1 MIRNDRMKHESGVN
15 RQQDIGMDI
24 DIDGDGEVGDDDGW
38 CDDENHNDG
47 SETEA
52 EAESEAE
59 ASPDA
64 RKSMISGHNNT
75 STTPPTTTATTTTV
89 GLVRSAIS
97 NTTSYFCGCCC
108 CNRNGN
114 NNNSKNTCLLSQIQ
128 RQLHRSQRRRWKK
141 TRKKKNSIWWWTLLQ
156 FIGSVIRFG
165 VFICVPFI
173 FFWNAATNN
182 LIMTRQYSS
191 DNNSIYSRHQYTND
205 NTNDDAL
212 QSPHLQSWQQQP
224 PPPPPQP
231 PAVTATKTTRTTVS
245 DTAEGTVRS
254 SEDEVGF
261 EKTMKTTETLTV
273 TTMEELSF
281 LYANTTYRFRF
292 NPAKVEEMI
301 FQRSQQ
307 HRSRHGDGLLNQLP
321 TIMFGVLSTAATKRR
336 QLRRDA
342 IRSTWGRSVPLLFLV
357 AEPFKNASSSIT
369 STTRSHNEDNVSVT
383 NDSSDLVLE
392 EFERY
397 GDLLW
402 LDVPEHYRALT
413 PKSFMFLQFARKI
426 LQKST
431 MSSSSSSSSFS
442 SSRPNNGEDLSN
454 NKNNNIHHRSAI
466 PPIDYIFKTDDDV
479 WVNATEM
486 SVELLQ
492 EKCPP
497 YFGMRNGGKPV
508 REPTAKF
515 GSKWVLT
522 KQEYPRDD
530 YPPYASG
537 LGYALSTTKNVLLD
551 PTNGCI
557 NNTMSSMNDMPWEDV
572 ATGLLS
578 EACHVPLTSS
588 YKYWTDPGDGT
599 SIPDLPFAPMN
610 SKLKDGNTIV
620 KIIHKPRPHWFNAL
634 MVQGSLEQA
643 NIQYEEQRKRAR
655 QVQRQ
660 QRKREAAAAPAT
672 TT

>member
-1 MIRNDRMKHESGVN
+1 MKHEAAAVN
-15 RQQDIGMDI
+15 DDNDNGGGGGG
-24 DIDGDGEVGDDDGW
+24 GDTSDD
-38 CDDENHNDG
+38 NDMNG
-47 SETEA
+47 SEVEA
-52 EAESEAE
+52 Q
-59 ASPDA
+59 ASPA
-64 RKSMISGHNNT
+64 GVSKSMISGRNNSIAT
-75 STTPPTTTATTTTV
+75 PSTATTPTATTTV
-89 GLVRSAIS
+89 GLIKAAVFNAA
-97 NTTSYFCGCCC
+97 SYYCGCCC
-108 CNRNGN
+108 IN
-114 NNNSKNTCLLSQIQ
+114 NNNNNKNTCLVSQ
-128 RQLHRSQRRRWKK
+128 RQRQRLQQQRRRWKK
-141 TRKKKNSIWWWTLLQ
+141 TKTKNNKDNIWWWTLLQ
-156 FIGSVIRFG
+156 FIGSIIRFG
-165 VFICVPFI
+165 VFIGVPFI
-173 FFWNAATNN
+173 FFWNTTTNN
-182 LIMTRQYSS
+182 IIMTRQYSI
-191 DNNSIYSRHQYTND
+191 NNSNRNNSMYSYHQYKND
-205 NTNDDAL
+205 IPNEDAL
-212 QSPHLQSWQQQP
+212 QRPHLQSWQQQREP
-224 PPPPPQP
+224 PPP
-231 PAVTATKTTRTTVS
+231 ALLTATSRTFVS
-245 DTAEGTVRS
+245 DTPEGTVRFPT
-254 SEDEVGF
+254 DKVGL
-261 EKTMKTTETLTV
+261 EETRKGTAII
-273 TTMEELSF
+273 TMEELSF
-281 LYANTTYRFRF
+281 VYANNTYRFRF
-292 NPAKVEEMI
+292 NPSKVEEMI
-301 FQRSQQ
+301 LQRSQQ
-307 HRSRHGDGLLNQLP
+307 RRGRYNDNDDEWVNQKQLP
-321 TIMFGVLSTAATKRR
+321 TIMFGVISTAATKRR

-342 IRSTWGRSVPLLFLV
+342 IRSTWGRNVPLLFLV
-357 AEPFKNASSSIT
+357 AEPFNNISSSI
-369 STTRSHNEDNVSVT
+369 STTTGKNQDNDDVSVT
-383 NDSSDLVLE
+383 FNSTKLVLE

-426 LQKST
+426 LQKSST
-431 MSSSSSSSSFS
+431 S
-442 SSRPNNGEDLSN
+442 SSRSN
-454 NKNNNIHHRSAI
+454 IGDDSSTNTNSSSNHRVLI

-492 EKCPP
+492 ENCPP
-497 YFGMRNGGKPV
+497 YFGMRNEGKPV

-557 NNTMSSMNDMPWEDV
+557 NGTMSSMNDMPWEDV

-599 SIPDLPFAPMN
+599 TIPDLPFAPMN
-610 SKLKDGNTIV
+610 STMKDGNMIV

-655 QVQRQ
+655 QAQRQ
-660 QRKREAAAAPAT
+660 QRKREAAAATAT